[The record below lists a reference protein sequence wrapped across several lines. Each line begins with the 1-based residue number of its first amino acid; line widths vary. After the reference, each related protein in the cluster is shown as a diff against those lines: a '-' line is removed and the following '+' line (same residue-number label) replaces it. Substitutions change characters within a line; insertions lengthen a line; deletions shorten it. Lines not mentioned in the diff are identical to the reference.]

1 MPTWVEQTS
10 KGLVLKQK
18 PNYKQWENLGG
29 GLEVDRASISFRL
42 GDWANMGQD
51 IFEEDWT
58 QATTIFDEYT
68 AQTIANYASVC
79 RKVPYKNRR
88 EDLSFS
94 HHQAVAKIAVEQQK
108 AWLAIAAHD
117 PVENRKLTAKEFR
130 AILDDYPTYLRR
142 CHAFVK
148 RAVTLAVEETQKRL
162 LTDAVQALSEAYKD
176 EKGVYPDGN

>member
-1 MPTWVEQTS
+1 MPTWVEQNQIGLQAS
-10 KGLVLKQK
+10 KK
-18 PNYKQWENLGG
+18 PTFKQWEALGEQ
-29 GLEVDRASISFRL
+29 LEIVRYSVPFLL

-58 QATTIFDEYT
+58 QATSIFSEYT

-79 RKVPYKNRR
+79 RKVPYKNRS
-88 EDLSFS
+88 EGLSFS

-108 AWLAIAAHD
+108 AWLAIALND

-148 RAVTLAVEETQKRL
+148 RAVTLAIDPTQKRL
-162 LTDAVQALSEAYKD
+162 LTDAVKALAETYKD
-176 EKGVYPDGN
+176 EKGVYPDG